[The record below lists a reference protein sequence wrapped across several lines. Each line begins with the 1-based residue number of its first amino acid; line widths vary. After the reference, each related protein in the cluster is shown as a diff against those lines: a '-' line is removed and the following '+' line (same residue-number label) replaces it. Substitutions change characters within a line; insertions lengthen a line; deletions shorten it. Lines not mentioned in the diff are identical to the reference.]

1 VQSRDRAGIREPH
14 KRLKEDDSRWLPGKG
29 NFAVT
34 KTIFIKIHLSTI
46 AGVWWL
52 ELLFINFI
60 KEITVLNKINNEMV
74 LVLNI
79 YPHHYTTTKG
89 NDKMINII
97 RCDCSITAVFLF
109 FWCDAR
115 KTAAATKMIEN
126 GTDSHH
132 GIALS
137 FPNHLE
143 LDQTPPVL
151 GQPYPWVPGS
161 PKKLQLWLIFF
172 PNHRARRHGA
182 SESEVLTLVSVYK
195 RRSGVTKKNVRGW
208 WFKSS

>member
-1 VQSRDRAGIREPH
+1 MIKLIWCDA
-14 KRLKEDDSRWLPGKG
+14 LNALT
-29 NFAVT
+29 AV
-34 KTIFIKIHLSTI
+34 IFI
-46 AGVWWL
+46 
-52 ELLFINFI
+52 F
-60 KEITVLNKINNEMV
+60 
-74 LVLNI
+74 LV
-79 YPHHYTTTKG
+79 
-89 NDKMINII
+89 
-97 RCDCSITAVFLF
+97 R
-109 FWCDAR
+109 CDAR

-195 RRSGVTKKNVRGW
+195 RRSGVTKKKRPWVVVQIIIA
-208 WFKSS
+208 FD